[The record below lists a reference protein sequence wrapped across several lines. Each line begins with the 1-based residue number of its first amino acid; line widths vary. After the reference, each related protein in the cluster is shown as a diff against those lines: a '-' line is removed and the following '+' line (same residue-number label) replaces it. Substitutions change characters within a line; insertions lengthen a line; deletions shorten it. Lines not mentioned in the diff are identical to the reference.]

1 MSSQNLLL
9 TRENRIAVV
18 TINRPEVLNAL
29 NRETVDELD
38 ALVDELNR
46 DQELRAVI
54 FTGGEKHFAAGADI
68 TAMVEGNP
76 EFARGFVFKDTF
88 NKIDDLSKPTI
99 AAVAGYALGAGM
111 ELALACDLRVA
122 KSNVKFG
129 LPEVS
134 IGIMP
139 GAGGTQRLPR
149 LIGAARAK
157 EMIMLGGMVDAST
170 ALSYGLVNRV
180 VEENVVEEALKLA
193 TKLAALPPIA
203 LRSAKQV
210 VNQGQSMEL
219 KLAIDLEAMAWAS
232 LFATEDQKE
241 GMRAFLEKRKPEFKG
256 R

>member
-9 TRENRIAVV
+9 SKENGIAIV
-18 TINRPEVLNAL
+18 TINRPEVLNAF
-29 NRETVDELD
+29 NRVTVDELD
-38 ALVDELNR
+38 VLVEEISL
-46 DQELRAVI
+46 DQEVRVVI

-68 TAMVEGNP
+68 TDMVEGNP
-76 EFARGFVFKDTF
+76 EFARGFAFKDTF
-88 NKIDDLSKPTI
+88 NKIADLNKPTI

-111 ELALACDLRVA
+111 ELALSCDLRIA
-122 KSNVKFG
+122 KSSARFG
-129 LPEVS
+129 LPE
-134 IGIMP
+134 IGLGIIP

-157 EMIMLGGMVDAST
+157 EMIMLGGNIDANT

-180 VEENVVEEALKLA
+180 VEDNVMEEALKLA
-193 TKLAALPPIA
+193 AKLAKLPPIA

-210 VNQGQSMEL
+210 VNQGQNMEL
-219 KLAIDLEAMAWAS
+219 KLGIELEAIAWAN

-241 GMRAFLEKRKPEFKG
+241 GMRAFIEKRKPTFKG

>member
-1 MSSQNLLL
+1 
-9 TRENRIAVV
+9 V

-29 NRETVDELD
+29 NRQTVDELD

-46 DQELRAVI
+46 DQELRAIV

-68 TAMVEGNP
+68 TDMVEGNP
-76 EFARGFVFKDTF
+76 EFAWGFAFKDTF
-88 NKIDDLSKPTI
+88 NKIDDLNKPTI

-122 KSNVKFG
+122 KANVKFG

-149 LIGAARAK
+149 LIGTARAK
-157 EMIMLGGMVDAST
+157 EMIMLGSMVDAAA

-180 VEENVVEEALKLA
+180 VEEDVVEAALKLA
-193 TKLAALPPIA
+193 AKLASLPPIA

-219 KLAIDLEAMAWAS
+219 KLGIDLEAMAWAN

-241 GMRAFLEKRKPEFKG
+241 GMRAFIQKRKPEFKG